1 MQRARLVFHGA
12 VYIWR
17 GLPQLSSRISARL
30 SKRCE
35 ALAMGP
41 DQMADLD
48 SIQAPVNEQ
57 SAPSATG
64 GNLLL
69 ASATLEF
76 TKGQKPLTRAT
87 EIGRIQTFGISC
99 ASNMQ

>member
-1 MQRARLVFHGA
+1 MV
-12 VYIWR
+12 
-17 GLPQLSSRISARL
+17 
-30 SKRCE
+30 
-35 ALAMGP
+35 
-41 DQMADLD
+41 DLD
-48 SIQAPVNEQ
+48 SIEAGLDER
-57 SAPSATG
+57 SGPSATG
-64 GNLLL
+64 GDLLL